1 MESTRITGVNVF
13 TMKLELNSKYENSLG
28 VKDRVGSVL
37 LYLKTDSDVIGF
49 SSIEPDS
56 PSYSEETFY
65 NIKSTVENEFVP
77 LIKGQDPMD
86 TAAIMNRIGK
96 SVYGHY
102 MSKSLVESA
111 LLDLKGKILR
121 LSVLNMLGGPVRD
134 NLKVIGWVGIG
145 RIEDISNQIEKTL
158 SDGFSTIKLKIGPE
172 VEKNSSIL
180 SAIRK
185 DFGYDFSIRVDA
197 NQSMNRSSAMKF
209 IERAAHFEL
218 DLIEQPVNR
227 MDIDSMAFLS
237 KRSFIPI
244 MADES
249 AVTRQD
255 ILHLIQ
261 REAASIV
268 KLKVMRNGGVSET
281 LKMIAV
287 AEAGGI
293 DCIIGNGFSSSVG
306 TQIEATVALASPSLS
321 KEHEFV
327 GPLKLKYD
335 VVKEKS
341 EYIRNVLKFRKGP
354 GFGYDSEDLTK
365 TVRSSIV

>member
-1 MESTRITGVNVF
+1 MESTIITGVNVYS
-13 TMKLELNSKYENSLG
+13 MKLELNSKYENSLG
-28 VKDRVGSVL
+28 VKDKVDSVL
-37 LYLKTDSDVIGF
+37 LFLRTDSGLYGF
-49 SSIEPDS
+49 SSIEPDL

-77 LIKGQDPMD
+77 LIKGQDPMHSA
-86 TAAIMNRIGK
+86 TIMNRLGR

-111 LLDLKGKILR
+111 LLDLKGKILG
-121 LSVLNMLGGPVRD
+121 LSVLNMLGGPVHD
-134 NLKVIGWVGIG
+134 NMKVIGWVGIG
-145 RIEDISNQIEKTL
+145 RIEDISNQVKRML
-158 SDGFSTIKLKIGPE
+158 SDNFSTIKLKIGPD
-172 VEKNSSIL
+172 VEKNTSIL

-185 DFGYDFSIRVDA
+185 EFGYDFSIRADA

-209 IERAAHFEL
+209 IESATHFEL
-218 DLIEQPVNR
+218 KLIEQPVDR

-237 KRSFIPI
+237 KRSSIPI

-255 ILHLIQ
+255 ILRLIQ

-293 DCIIGNGFSSSVG
+293 DCVIGNGFSSSLG

-321 KEHEFV
+321 SEHEFV

-335 VVKEKS
+335 IVKEKS
-341 EYIRNVLKFRKGP
+341 EYIHNVLRFRNGP
-354 GFGYDSEDLTK
+354 GFGYNFEDLTD